1 MKKQQDKNFE
11 NEIRKALYGK
21 QVPILVLDSRWH
33 SLFPKGEKPAEVEG
47 LEEQVNA
54 LLKRQGKLVNEIK
67 ELKRAKKKLMD
78 GIVAGMEEGES
89 SRAKKKK
96 DNQQRLLLETKARIE
111 EESDELMGLPNQI
124 KNANEEL
131 LIAGAKY
138 CFERLADSDRRL
150 KALTEEI
157 RMLKEE
163 LNVKMDNKAELEES
177 LDSAYSLMHTLLGH
191 DVMNMFDE
199 GRIG

>member
-1 MKKQQDKNFE
+1 
-11 NEIRKALYGK
+11 
-21 QVPILVLDSRWH
+21 
-33 SLFPKGEKPAEVEG
+33 
-47 LEEQVNA
+47 
-54 LLKRQGKLVNEIK
+54 
-67 ELKRAKKKLMD
+67 
-78 GIVAGMEEGES
+78 
-89 SRAKKKK
+89 
-96 DNQQRLLLETKARIE
+96 
-111 EESDELMGLPNQI
+111 MGLPNQI